1 MAPII
6 LCAPDGHPPVAPKE
20 TDVTGQAGTA
30 TWRDQRL
37 SADACSKPEAG
48 LRYERS
54 NAHLLRLGG
63 RKRVPG

>member
-1 MAPII
+1 M
-6 LCAPDGHPPVAPKE
+6 
-20 TDVTGQAGTA
+20 TGQAGTA
-30 TWRDQRL
+30 TWRNQRL
-37 SADACSKPEAG
+37 FADACSKPEAG